1 MIDVCFSRMAEGW
14 LKEFKKNINS
24 DGIFHLGGYLD
35 IGDISENI
43 QEHYA
48 KEEAET
54 LRYYYKDITD
64 EEITET
70 YKYELKQ
77 IRTRYTKFRKHLD
90 NGQSV
95 RVWISRSANDY
106 CGLLWFCDEI
116 KECSNKL
123 FVVICPP
130 YEYSRFN
137 EKYEQTFGWGIQPE
151 TILNIVHTAKE
162 IGAGEKDFFAQEWQ
176 LLVARD
182 KPLRILIEDS
192 VVSADRD
199 FFDSEIIRFI
209 PESPQPQDAVMGKF
223 LGSWQ
228 CGSVAFLSER
238 IERMIENGLVKVAEE
253 HVDDEGCYW
262 KRMIVRVI

>member
-70 YKYELKQ
+70 YKDELKQ

-95 RVWISRSANDY
+95 RVWISRCANDY
-106 CGLLWFCDEI
+106 CGLFWL
-116 KECSNKL
+116 CSEMKKYPNKL
-123 FVVICPP
+123 FVVVSPSYKYSVFNGE
-130 YEYSRFN
+130 YERTN
-137 EKYEQTFGWGIQPE
+137 GWGINPE
-151 TILNIVHTAKE
+151 TIFNIVHTAKE
-162 IGAGEKDFFAQEWQ
+162 IGAGEKDFFAKEWQ
-176 LLVARD
+176 LLVARY

-209 PESPQPQDAVMGKF
+209 PESPQPQDTVMGKI

-262 KRMIVRVI
+262 KRMIVKLR